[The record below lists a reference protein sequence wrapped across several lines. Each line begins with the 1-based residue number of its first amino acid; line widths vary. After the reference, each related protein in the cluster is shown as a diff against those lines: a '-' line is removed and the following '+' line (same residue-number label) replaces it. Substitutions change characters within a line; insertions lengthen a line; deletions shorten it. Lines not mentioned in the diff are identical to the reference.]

1 MFKIGKPI
9 ELNEQI
15 EIFLSDGATYRFDNK
30 LKKGVV
36 EKEYKEINFVISG
49 VLEEQSYSLSFMF
62 NGPVEDLEKLE
73 KHKNYDIRKYL
84 HEGETF
90 LGANGVFYE
99 ANIQGN
105 ILRFNN
111 NKYIIEITF
120 NTEDNDYCGY
130 LEFDFLLDDYLNE

>member
-15 EIFLSDGATYRFDNK
+15 EIFLSDGATYRFDK
-30 LKKGVV
+30 
-36 EKEYKEINFVISG
+36 NF
-49 VLEEQSYSLSFMF
+49 
-62 NGPVEDLEKLE
+62 K